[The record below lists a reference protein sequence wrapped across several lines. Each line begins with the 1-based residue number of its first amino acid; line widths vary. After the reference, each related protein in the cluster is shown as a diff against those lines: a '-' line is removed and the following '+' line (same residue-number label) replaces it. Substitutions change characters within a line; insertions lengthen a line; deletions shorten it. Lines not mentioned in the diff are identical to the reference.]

1 MLRKKVK
8 SVQSY
13 DKFLAYGK
21 FYNREFI
28 DFGIFDLKTSK
39 VIRDIKLESDF

>member
-28 DFGIFDLKTSK
+28 DFGIFDLINQPT
-39 VIRDIKLESDF
+39 